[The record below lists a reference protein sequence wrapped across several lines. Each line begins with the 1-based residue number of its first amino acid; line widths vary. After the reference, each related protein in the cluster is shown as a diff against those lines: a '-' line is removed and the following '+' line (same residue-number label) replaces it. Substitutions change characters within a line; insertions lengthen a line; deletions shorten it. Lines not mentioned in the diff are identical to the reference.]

1 MKLNKTFDAAIL
13 GLFICVGLIGLGAIS
28 ASTALKVKEMER
40 VVTVKGLAERE
51 VTADI
56 AIWPIRFDEAGNDL
70 TTLYNDLERKTNLI
84 VEFLQE
90 NGFNRDEITIA
101 QPSIYDK
108 QAQAYSGA
116 ADAKFRFSATA
127 VITVYSK
134 QVNLVRATSNKIVQL
149 GKKGIAIAGSDY
161 EYRTQYRFTKLN
173 EIKPSMIEEST
184 KNARK
189 AAEKFALDSDS
200 KLGKIKNASQG
211 QFSIQNRDDSA
222 PYIKKVRVVST
233 VRYFLSD

>member
-1 MKLNKTFDAAIL
+1 MKNSHNYAIL
-13 GLFICVGLIGLGAIS
+13 GFFIFLGLIGLGAIV
-28 ASTALKVKEMER
+28 ANTALKVKEMER

-51 VTADI
+51 VAADI

-70 TTLYNDLERKTNLI
+70 SKLYSELERKTNLI

-90 NGFNRDEITIA
+90 NGFTLDEITIA

-108 QAQAYSGA
+108 QAQAYGGTENM
-116 ADAKFRFSATA
+116 KFRFSATA

-134 QVNLVRATSNKIVQL
+134 QVDLVRSTSNKIVQL
-149 GKKGIAIAGSDY
+149 GKKGIAIAGQDY

-173 EIKPSMIEEST
+173 EIKPSMIEEAT

-189 AAEKFALDSDS
+189 AAEKFAMDSHS

-211 QFSIQNRDDSA
+211 QFSIQNRDNSA
-222 PYIKKVRVVST
+222 PHIKKIRVVST